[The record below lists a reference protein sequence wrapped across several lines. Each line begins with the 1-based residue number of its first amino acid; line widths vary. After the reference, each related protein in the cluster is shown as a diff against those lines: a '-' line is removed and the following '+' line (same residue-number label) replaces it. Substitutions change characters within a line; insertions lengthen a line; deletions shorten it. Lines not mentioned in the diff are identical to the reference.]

1 MSHIRNADLSKMS
14 DKALESEADY
24 LYNQC
29 FRTIVKITHNTNCIK
44 LGEILTVPIW
54 KLTEDYNLLI
64 ERIQMVM
71 EEIQYRK
78 IP

>member
-14 DKALESEADY
+14 DTALEKKSDY

-29 FRTIVKITHNTNCIK
+29 FRSLGIIQHNTQC
-44 LGEILTVPIW
+44 LRFGGRLTVPIW
-54 KLTEDYNLLI
+54 ILTEDYRLLT
-64 ERIQMVM
+64 ERLQMVM
-71 EEIQYRK
+71 EEIEYRK